1 MCKELVRNNSF
12 QNQILKTNLINF
24 CQYHTYL
31 FKRQKKKKLSLSLKN
46 IQYLLLGSHQFLP
59 SKSQSVVA
67 SSHRH
72 SLPQSR
78 QWQAECSLC
87 PHFLNF
93 ELPLSDVSLPVGMF
107 VSINDPTLNSL
118 EAIIYKWIWI
128 HDERNYNQLLQR
140 NLMQRNIYVFINI

>member
-12 QNQILKTNLINF
+12 QNQILKTNLINLSVPYIPI
-24 CQYHTYL
+24 QET
-31 FKRQKKKKLSLSLKN
+31 KKKKILSLSLKN

-118 EAIIYKWIWI
+118 EAIIYKWI
-128 HDERNYNQLLQR
+128 
-140 NLMQRNIYVFINI
+140 